1 MPLFLYIPWFQA
13 EAWVIPLPSVAPIT
27 IFGSTIDFPPDVQ
40 IHPFGLLVAAGVI
53 VGAMI
58 AEARARRVG
67 LEPIA
72 ISGLSG
78 HVIVLGFVIG
88 HVVDSLAY
96 HPDVVR
102 ERPWLLLEIW
112 NGLSS
117 FGGFLGAIVG
127 ALIWQW
133 RRTPHPS
140 IRVAADPIAFS
151 FPFGW
156 LFGRLGCF
164 ITHDHP
170 GRVTMFPL
178 GVADYQVGYPPWQV
192 RHDLGLYE
200 VLWCLVVIPLFLLLA
215 RRERPRG
222 FFLGL
227 LPVLYAP
234 VRFGLDFLRAT
245 DLDASDPR
253 YFGLTPGHYG
263 AIVLFVLGALVL
275 LRTAR
280 DPWPAVAASIA
291 LSPAKERVA
300 EQTEREAGHVGGE
313 RPEEGAADAEGP
325 EPARLDDHGEGLGD
339 PDGGPPGD
347 PE

>member
-1 MPLFLYIPWFQA
+1 M
-13 EAWVIPLPSVAPIT
+13 
-27 IFGSTIDFPPDVQ
+27 
-40 IHPFGLLVAAGVI
+40 LVAAGV
-53 VGAMI
+53 VLGAMV
-58 AEARARRVG
+58 AEKRARRVG

-78 HVIVLGFVIG
+78 HVIVGGFVIG
-88 HVVDSLAY
+88 HLVDALAY
-96 HPDVVR
+96 HPEIVA
-102 ERPWLLLEIW
+102 ERPIMLLEIW

-127 ALIWQW
+127 ALIWQ
-133 RRTPHPS
+133 RRRSGAPS

-156 LFGRLGCF
+156 LFGRIGCF
-164 ITHDHP
+164 VTHDHP

-178 GVADYQVGYPPWQV
+178 GVEDYAVGYPPYQV

-200 VLWCLVVIPLFLLLA
+200 VIWCLAMIPLFLLLG

-222 FFLGL
+222 LFLGL
-227 LPVLYAP
+227 TPVLYAP

-245 DLDASDPR
+245 DLDISDPR

-263 AIVLFVLGALVL
+263 AIVLFILGALVL
-275 LRTAR
+275 VRTWR
-280 DPWPAVAASIA
+280 DPWPVVPASIA
-291 LSPAKERVA
+291 LSPPKDRVA
-300 EQTEREAGHVGGE
+300 EQAEREAGHVGGE
-313 RPEEGAADAEGP
+313 RPEERAADAEAS
-325 EPARLDDHGEGLGD
+325 EPAGLDEDGEHLGD
-339 PDGGPPGD
+339 GDGGPPRE

>member
-13 EAWVIPLPSVAPIT
+13 EAWVFPLPAVAPIT
-27 IFGSTIDFPPDVQ
+27 LFGWTLELPPDVQ
-40 IHPFGLLVAAGVI
+40 VHPFGILVAAGVI
-53 VGAMI
+53 LGAMI
-58 AEARARRVG
+58 AERRARAVG
-67 LEPIA
+67 LDPIA

-78 HVIVLGFVIG
+78 HVIIFGFVIG
-88 HVVDSLAY
+88 HVFDSLAY
-96 HPDVVR
+96 HPEVVL
-102 ERPWLLLEIW
+102 ERPVLLLEIW

-127 ALIWQW
+127 ALVWQ
-133 RRTPHPS
+133 RRRPGHPS

-178 GVADYQVGYPPWQV
+178 GVADYQVGYPPYQV

-200 VLWCLVVIPLFLLLA
+200 VLWSLAVIPLFLFLA

-222 FFLGL
+222 LFLGL

-245 DLDASDPR
+245 DLDSSDPR
-253 YFGLTPGHYG
+253 YFGLTPGHYA
-263 AIVLFVLGALVL
+263 AIALLAGGIAVLV
-275 LRTAR
+275 RTWR
-280 DPWPAVAASIA
+280 DPEPANYGGIR
-291 LSPAKERVA
+291 LSPAKQDVA
-300 EQTEREAGHVGGE
+300 DQ
-313 RPEEGAADAEGP
+313 PQ
-325 EPARLDDHGEGLGD
+325 
-339 PDGGPPGD
+339 
-347 PE
+347 

>member
-1 MPLFLYIPWFQA
+1 LRFLYIPWFQA
-13 EAWVIPLPSVAPIT
+13 TPWVIPLPEIAPVT
-27 IFGSTIDFPPDVQ
+27 ILWHTFDFPPDVQ
-40 IHPFGLLVAAGVI
+40 IHPFGLLVATAVI
-53 VGAMI
+53 LGAFV
-58 AEARARRVG
+58 AERRAKKVG

-78 HVIVLGFVIG
+78 HVIVFGFVIG

-96 HPDVVR
+96 HPDVVA
-102 ERPWLLLEIW
+102 ERPMLVLEIW

-127 ALIWQW
+127 ALVWQ
-133 RRTPHPS
+133 RRRSDHPS
-140 IRVAADPIAFS
+140 VRIAADPIAFS

-164 ITHDHP
+164 VTHDHP

-178 GVADYQVGYPPWQV
+178 GVADYEVGYPPYQV

-200 VLWCLVVIPLFLLLA
+200 VLWCLVMIPLFLFLA

-222 FFLGL
+222 LFLGL

-245 DLDASDPR
+245 DLDSSDPR
-253 YFGLTPGHYG
+253 YFGLTPGHYS

-275 LRTAR
+275 WRTWR
-280 DPWPAVAASIA
+280 DPWPPVPASIA
-291 LSPAKERVA
+291 SRPPSDQRGQPETDHGGDRRDGEEHEAPDQHEGSDRA
-300 EQTEREAGHVGGE
+300 EHEPGE
-313 RPEEGAADAEGP
+313 RGV
-325 EPARLDDHGEGLGD
+325 
-339 PDGGPPGD
+339 
-347 PE
+347 